1 MELFLATFIFLISL
15 VGLVQGS
22 RYFLMGA
29 ERIGFAIGLAPLA
42 IGIFIIGFATSLPE
56 LASVISAV
64 FQNHLSLPTTIIIGS
79 NIVNILIILGVA
91 ALLFTRIDIEYH
103 TLRRSLL
110 FLVFIV
116 GVFLIIVLDG
126 TIVFFEGVILS
137 LLFVLYLLYK
147 IKEIQQR
154 AKNLKKVSVPPK
166 KVIDM
171 ITSFVMF
178 VVGGV
183 FIFLGAKFLISSAI
197 EISQIL
203 QVAEEFIGLTAIAIG
218 TSTPELAVAIH
229 AFKEKKSA
237 IAIGGIIGSSIFNLT
252 LVLGVGAILSPL
264 SLDTATL
271 ATAMPMMIFA
281 MSLLVFFA
289 ILKRIYM
296 WEGVIFLSLYL
307 LFILKLI
314 GII

>member
-1 MELFLATFIFLISL
+1 
-15 VGLVQGS
+15 
-22 RYFLMGA
+22 MGA